1 MRAADQQRRR
11 AGGGEGARSPVSPAT
26 ARGVG
31 AGEGT
36 DGDARRPAPD
46 GGVGRG
52 STSLFFLVVPREHES
67 AAGERRRIVGQPS

>member
-1 MRAADQQRRR
+1 MRGADQQQRR

-52 STSLFFLVVPREHES
+52 STSLFFFSGAEGARVGDRKSVV
-67 AAGERRRIVGQPS
+67 